1 MNNRRPTASLRR
13 LAMLSAAL
21 ILTVV
26 PNTQASTDDVSWSP
40 RASERLIKLPSNFLK
55 RAIEQDYANSA
66 LSSAVKDTDEK
77 MRFKVKTL
85 EELRGAIEQAAGDL
99 RIELRHQFLAEKQ
112 AYLKLVSNHQKFRR
126 KHAQTKIRI
135 YKNLLGKIK
144 REDLAMTPQR
154 AALIEKQEVARNRF
168 RSSIAQV
175 DAKLFRSPLMK
186 ESKYSREYAKN
197 LAAIEHLVQAVNAHP
212 ANVKPNVDGVDVSR
226 EDFLRQLINDN
237 EATIAVLNQER
248 SILGYMAKLIALDAT
263 VLSEAVN
270 EDEVVSVVEEH
281 ASYAGVSGA
290 VKFFIK

>member
-99 RIELRHQFLAEKQ
+99 RIELRHQFLAE
-112 AYLKLVSNHQKFRR
+112 N
-126 KHAQTKIRI
+126 
-135 YKNLLGKIK
+135 
-144 REDLAMTPQR
+144 
-154 AALIEKQEVARNRF
+154 
-168 RSSIAQV
+168 RSS
-175 DAKLFRSPLMK
+175 
-186 ESKYSREYAKN
+186 
-197 LAAIEHLVQAVNAHP
+197 
-212 ANVKPNVDGVDVSR
+212 
-226 EDFLRQLINDN
+226 
-237 EATIAVLNQER
+237 
-248 SILGYMAKLIALDAT
+248 
-263 VLSEAVN
+263 
-270 EDEVVSVVEEH
+270 
-281 ASYAGVSGA
+281 
-290 VKFFIK
+290 FFNKCIYRHIGENTPS

>member
-1 MNNRRPTASLRR
+1 
-13 LAMLSAAL
+13 
-21 ILTVV
+21 
-26 PNTQASTDDVSWSP
+26 
-40 RASERLIKLPSNFLK
+40 
-55 RAIEQDYANSA
+55 
-66 LSSAVKDTDEK
+66 
-77 MRFKVKTL
+77 
-85 EELRGAIEQAAGDL
+85 
-99 RIELRHQFLAEKQ
+99 
-112 AYLKLVSNHQKFRR
+112 
-126 KHAQTKIRI
+126 
-135 YKNLLGKIK
+135 
-144 REDLAMTPQR
+144 MTPQR
-154 AALIEKQEVARNRF
+154 AALIEKQEVAHNRF

-175 DAKLFRSPLMK
+175 DAQLFRSPLMK

>member
-248 SILGYMAKLIALDAT
+248 SILGYMAKLIALDAP